1 MQRRVT
7 PPRRITSPTWGPHLH
22 VNRPYRM
29 TERRGGYID
38 RLEQGLGKGMVS
50 ILLRRTSELVV
61 DLHKGLKVIFCRG
74 DFSALKDFEKVIQE
88 SELHR
93 RRENNH

>member
-1 MQRRVT
+1 MQRRV
-7 PPRRITSPTWGPHLH
+7 TSPTWGPHLH

-29 TERRGGYID
+29 TERRGRYID
-38 RLEQGLGKGMVS
+38 RLEQGLGEGIVF
-50 ILLRRTSELVV
+50 ILRQRTSELVV

-74 DFSALKDFEKVIQE
+74 DLSALKDFEKVIQV
-88 SELHR
+88 SELYR

>member
-1 MQRRVT
+1 
-7 PPRRITSPTWGPHLH
+7 
-22 VNRPYRM
+22 M

-38 RLEQGLGKGMVS
+38 RLEQGLGEGIVF
-50 ILLRRTSELVV
+50 ILRRRTSELVV

-74 DFSALKDFEKVIQE
+74 DLSALEDFEKVIQV